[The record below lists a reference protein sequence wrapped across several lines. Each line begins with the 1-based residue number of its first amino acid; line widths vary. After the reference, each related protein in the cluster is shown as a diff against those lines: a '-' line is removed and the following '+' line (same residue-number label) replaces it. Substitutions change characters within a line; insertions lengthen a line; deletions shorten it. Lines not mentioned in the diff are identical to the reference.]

1 MIYFLLPNV
10 YYKIY
15 ENLDCITSIN
25 EITPIISHSLS
36 NYLYSM
42 KFKID
47 TYENEWDN
55 YKKYTNPY
63 EYINTIPPG
72 KTKCISK
79 YKPLSRSYYKMIEII
94 YSFDLIK
101 HEKPI
106 ETFHLA
112 EGPGG
117 FIEAVVNI
125 RNNMNDK
132 YTGITLL
139 DDINDTNIPAWKK
152 SVDFLN
158 NHKNVFIEN
167 GVDKTGNILSID
179 NFEYCVK
186 KYGSKMHLLTADGG
200 FDFSVDFNKQEISIA
215 KLLFAQVAYAVCLQ
229 KKHGCFVL
237 KIFDCFM
244 QHTIDILYILSS
256 FYKTTFI
263 CKPQTSRYANSEKY
277 IVCKDFLYSS
287 NEKFYDS
294 FKQILELVIEE
305 KDNIFRFLNTSIS
318 NIFMNKIE
326 EYNAIFGQQQV
337 ETIYNTFMYIDNK
350 SKNDKLDNII
360 KYNIQKSISWC
371 EKHDVPCNKN
381 TNTNVFLK
389 EEDD

>member
-15 ENLDCITSIN
+15 ENIDCIATTN
-25 EITPIISHSLS
+25 KPEPIISNSLS
-36 NYLYSM
+36 HYLYSM

-47 TYENEWDN
+47 NYEYEWSN
-55 YKKYTNPY
+55 FKKYTNPY
-63 EYINTIPPG
+63 EYINTVPPG

-101 HEKPI
+101 NENPI

-125 RNNMNDK
+125 RNNINDK
-132 YTGITLL
+132 YTGISLL
-139 DDINDTNIPAWKK
+139 DDVSDINIPAWKK
-152 SVDFLN
+152 SVEFLN
-158 NHKNVFIEN
+158 KHQNVIIEN
-167 GVDKTGNILSID
+167 GVDKTGNILSIE

-186 KYGSKMHLLTADGG
+186 KYGSKMNLLTADGG
-200 FDFSVDFNKQEISIA
+200 FDFSVDFNKQEISIE
-215 KLLFAQVAYAVCLQ
+215 KLLFAQIAYAVCLQ

-287 NEKFYDS
+287 NHTFYNT
-294 FKQILELVIEE
+294 FKEILQLVIEE
-305 KDNIFRFLNTSIS
+305 KDYIFRFLNISVS
-318 NIFMNKIE
+318 NIFINKIE
-326 EYNAIFGQQQV
+326 EYNAIFGQQQI
-337 ETIYNTFMYIDNK
+337 ETIYNTFMFIDNK

-360 KYNIQKSISWC
+360 KYNIQKSILWC
-371 EKHDVPCNKN
+371 EKHEVPYNKN
-381 TNTNVFLK
+381 INTNIFLK